1 VPSAIS
7 RFRARVQRLAVVLGG
22 CACLCAAWGA
32 CEAVR
37 AATGA
42 PFELPPIGDS
52 SSEHHPGK
60 IIWADL
66 VTPDLAAAER
76 FYGGLFGWTFRSVH
90 AGDADYAVATLS
102 GRPVGGLFQR
112 PVPAGEHRQS
122 AWLTF
127 IAVRDVEA
135 ARKVALAQGAKS
147 LTPVK
152 TYPGRGAQAVFSDPE
167 GAVFAALAS
176 SSGDSGDYLA
186 APGEWI
192 WSSLLTT
199 DPAHSAAFYKAVFG
213 YETFDLDDD
222 GQHFVLAADDY
233 ARAGVHALQPG
244 HRHSH
249 WLNFV
254 RVTDTA
260 AAVSRAVAL
269 GGRVLVEPHA
279 DRHGGQVAVLAD
291 PLGAPFGV
299 MEWTEADSAAEPQ

>member
-7 RFRARVQRLAVVLGG
+7 PRCVPTKRLAAMLAWCVLSW
-22 CACLCAAWGA
+22 AAIGA
-32 CEAVR
+32 GPVAR
-37 AATGA
+37 AAAGA

-52 SSEHHPGK
+52 SAEHHPGK

-66 VTPDLAAAER
+66 VTPDLAAAEQ
-76 FYGGLFGWTFRSVH
+76 FYGGLFGWTFRSIH
-90 AGDADYAVATLS
+90 AGEADYAIAMLG
-102 GRPVGGLFQR
+102 GRPVGGLLQR
-112 PVPAGEHRQS
+112 PVPSGEHRQS

-127 IAVRDVEA
+127 IAVRDIEA
-135 ARKVALAQGAKS
+135 ARKLALAQGAKS

-152 TYPGRGAQAVFSDPE
+152 TYGGRGAQEVFTDPD

-199 DPAHSAAFYKAVFG
+199 DPAHSASFYKAVFG
-213 YETFDLDDD
+213 YEVFDLDGD

-233 ARAGVHALQPG
+233 ARAGIHPLQPG
-244 HRHSH
+244 HRHPH

-254 RVTDTA
+254 RVADTA
-260 AAVSRAVAL
+260 AATARAVAL
-269 GGRVLVEPHA
+269 GGRVLVEPHS

-299 MEWTEADSAAEPQ
+299 MEWTEADSKAEPQ